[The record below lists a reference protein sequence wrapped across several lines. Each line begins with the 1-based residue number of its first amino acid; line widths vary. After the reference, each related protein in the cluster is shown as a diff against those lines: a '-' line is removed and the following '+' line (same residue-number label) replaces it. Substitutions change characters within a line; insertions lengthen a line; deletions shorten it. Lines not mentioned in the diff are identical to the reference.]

1 MGSTQ
6 DRIYLQENLSITKEK
21 KVLQTKMKVLRK
33 ENDVLSVSKNKEL
46 QRRKLFFAKNMQ
58 CWGAPGTSLGT
69 TDLCK

>member
-33 ENDVLSVSKNKEL
+33 ENDVFFVSKNKEL

-58 CWGAPGTSLGT
+58 YWGGSRNVIGNH
-69 TDLCK
+69 